1 MKTDPT
7 PTPTPTPTS
16 TPAPGSTADGT
27 YAAVADHE
35 TWMALGRD
43 AYQRLADAFAGLE
56 TEDWERPTPC
66 EGWTV
71 RDLGGHIVGAMRSAA
86 RFRELASQQREIK
99 ARAKRT
105 GENEV
110 DVMTA
115 VQIARTEDLTTG
127 QLVAEMQSLVGPAV
141 RGRARMPGFLRRAAK
156 LHVVIGSID
165 EKWSLDYLLGRIL
178 TRDAWL
184 HRVDLADSTG
194 RALQLDEHDRTIVG
208 DVAVEWAQRHGQDVD
223 LVLTGPAGGRLRVG
237 AAGPRVELDAVE
249 FCRVV
254 SGRAAHDHPLLSQEV
269 PF

>member
-1 MKTDPT
+1 MNDEPT
-7 PTPTPTPTS
+7 AS
-16 TPAPGSTADGT
+16 TLADRTMTAVSDH
-27 YAAVADHE
+27 AA
-35 TWMALGRD
+35 WMALTRD
-43 AYQRLADAFAGLE
+43 AYQRLADAFAALE
-56 TEDWERPTPC
+56 PADWDRQTPC

-71 RDLGGHIVGAMRSAA
+71 RDMGGHIVGAMRSAA

-115 VQIARTEDLTTG
+115 VQIERTADLSID
-127 QLVAEMQSLVGPAV
+127 QLVAEMQSLVEPAV
-141 RGRARMPGFLRRAAK
+141 KGRARMPSFMRRAAK
-156 LHVVIGSID
+156 LDVVIGSID
-165 EKWSLDYLLGRIL
+165 ERWTLDYLLGCIL

-194 RALQLDEHDRTIVG
+194 ATLHVDENDRAIVG
-208 DVAVEWAQRHGQDVD
+208 DVAVEWARRHGQDVE
-223 LVLTGPAGGRLRVG
+223 LVLTGPAGGHLQVG
-237 AAGPRVELDAVE
+237 EGGPRVEIDAVE

-254 SGRAAHDHPLLSQEV
+254 SGRAAHDHPLLAQEV